1 MVFYTRKPFLL
12 LLLLAVHC
20 VSSKREQKITV
31 CVVTQWERSQ
41 SIVGRAEK
49 EKPAE
54 KWTMFILKIF
64 CFPSI
69 ASNQFNF
76 FFSRIFSTKCFG
88 FHFCVGTHE
97 TAFIRQPAD
106 RNTVPPSKHSKSNHA
121 SNSKTTQKCSWLF
134 SAESLPWK
142 PFAYNFLMNL
152 NVWKN
157 WHRQQ

>member
-76 FFSRIFSTKCFG
+76 FFLAFFPRNVLVFIFASALMKRHSFASRPTEIPCRHPNILKAITLRTAKQRKNVRDCFLLSRFHGNHLHTIFSW
-88 FHFCVGTHE
+88 
-97 TAFIRQPAD
+97 I
-106 RNTVPPSKHSKSNHA
+106 
-121 SNSKTTQKCSWLF
+121 
-134 SAESLPWK
+134 
-142 PFAYNFLMNL
+142 
-152 NVWKN
+152 
-157 WHRQQ
+157 